1 MEQTK
6 TEKQLPFS
14 LKAQLYVDS
23 LLEVKKEK
31 RTLLE
36 IIYWWEI
43 KRIPYNLILV
53 TLGYLSIKGS
63 HFLLNLDANE
73 HVYEFD
79 FLIASIIFFNI
90 AYSLS
95 CVSELFIK
103 KSTKYAPNLFKK
115 GLVFCA
121 LIYILPV
128 LLHLNTWI
136 FNVS

>member
-36 IIYWWEI
+36 IIYWWEV

-53 TLGYLSIKGS
+53 TLGYFSIKSS
-63 HFLLNLDANE
+63 HFLLGLDVNE
-73 HVYEFD
+73 NVYDFN

-103 KSTKYAPNLFKK
+103 KQNNYAPSLFKK
-115 GLVFCA
+115 GLVFCS
-121 LIYILPV
+121 LIYLLPV
-128 LLHLNTWI
+128 VLHLKTYI
-136 FNVS
+136 FNLS